1 MPCTAPISTSS
12 HVFNSFSLFLGTYL
26 NLDVYEFGMR
36 PANFLDIGGGAEAE
50 HIKEALE
57 FVMSDPKVKK
67 VFINIFGG
75 ITRADEV
82 ARGIVMAL
90 KDLGDKTKPLV
101 VRLTGTNEELGRE
114 ILKEVGIE
122 PYTDPLQA
130 LEHLRKL

>member
-1 MPCTAPISTSS
+1 VELDGDVGIISNGAGLTMTTMD
-12 HVFNSFSLFLGTYL
+12 L
-26 NLDVYEFGMR
+26 VYEFGMR

-90 KDLGDKTKPLV
+90 KDLGDRAKPLV

-122 PYTDPLQA
+122 PYTDPLEA
-130 LEHLRKL
+130 LEHLKKL